1 MKKWTQ
7 VCPLLGVVL
16 IACATGE
23 TESPNPL
30 GLGSAGNDGTAGSA
44 EPTAG
49 TGTGGSAVGTAG
61 SSEGGSA
68 TSGTGTGGSFTFS
81 GTSSFAGSFGTAG
94 TGTAGTATG
103 GAAGTASGG
112 TGGASAGAGGKASG
126 GAGGKASG
134 GTGGTAGA
142 GGGGNAMCA
151 GTTLPA
157 KGTWTATASAS
168 DPAYLPPKVLDG
180 DNGTR
185 WATGTKQVG
194 GEWLQIDFGAIV
206 TVNEITLH
214 TNNGDFFRH
223 YEVRMSNTSQD
234 FAAPILKEADGV
246 TGTIVIPLAQAKAG
260 QYLTIRQTGMVAA
273 GETAWWS
280 LHEVNVAC
288 K

>member
-1 MKKWTQ
+1 MTKWTH

-16 IACATGE
+16 VACATGE
-23 TESPNPL
+23 TESPNAL
-30 GLGSAGNDGTAGSA
+30 GLGSAGNDGTAGTG

-49 TGTGGSAVGTAG
+49 TGTGGGAVGAAG
-61 SSEGGSA
+61 TSEGGSA
-68 TSGTGTGGSFTFS
+68 TSGSGSGGSFTFS
-81 GTSSFAGSFGTAG
+81 GTSSFAGSFSTAG
-94 TGTAGTATG
+94 TGTAGTP
-103 GAAGTASGG
+103 AAGGTASGG
-112 TGGASAGAGGKASG
+112 AGGANAGAGGKASG
-126 GAGGKASG
+126 GA
-134 GTGGTAGA
+134 GGTAGA

-151 GTTLPA
+151 GTTIPA

-194 GEWLQIDFGAIV
+194 GEWLQIDFGAVV
-206 TVNEITLH
+206 TLNEITLH
-214 TNNGDFFRH
+214 TNNGDYFRH
-223 YEVRMSNTSQD
+223 YQVRISNTSQD

-246 TGTIVIPLAQAKAG
+246 TGTIVIPLAPAKAG
-260 QYLTIRQTGMVAA
+260 QFLTIRQTGMVAA